1 MKKIFLLIFPFIALS
16 LTACHCRHLRTAI
29 DATPG
34 NPRECQLDCHYGAN
48 DIRIQTTKLSKTL
61 MDKWYS
67 KTKYRVDTQ
76 DKPTIVFGGIENRTD
91 MYIPTDLIQDV
102 LEGVAINDGR
112 FRVVVSHA
120 KDESELDFLMHKQQ
134 CSQKYLNSTRLD
146 AQSAYAPR
154 FLAKLRI
161 TKAKTKTPCYD
172 IEDYRMTMTL
182 YDIESQECVDQ
193 AFDLLRK
200 FVTS

>member
-1 MKKIFLLIFPFIALS
+1 MKKIFLLIFPFIAVT

-29 DATPG
+29 DVTPG
-34 NPRECQLDCHYGAN
+34 NPKECDLDWHYGAN

-61 MDKWYS
+61 MDRWYT
-67 KTKYRVDTQ
+67 KTKCKVDTF

-91 MYIPTDLIQDV
+91 MYISTDLIQDV

-112 FRVVVSHA
+112 FKIVVSHA
-120 KDESELDFLMHKQQ
+120 KDEHELDCLMYKQQ
-134 CSQKYLNSTRLD
+134 CNPKYCNASKLD
-146 AQSAYAPR
+146 PYSATAPH

-182 YDIESQECVDQ
+182 YDIESQECIDQ

-200 FVTS
+200 VVSP